1 MLNTYYKDLNKENK
15 QFAVHRIASRI
26 DIAESVVKKV
36 LESFNPLMEIQEN
49 RVVVNR
55 NSYNRLVQKIYK
67 ENTSI

>member
-15 QFAVHRIASRI
+15 QFAVQRIASRI
-26 DIAESVVKKV
+26 EVTEKIVKKV

-55 NSYNRLVQKIYK
+55 NSYKRLVQEIHKK
-67 ENTSI
+67 NTSI